1 MNSGPIQRKPFCYSY
16 FGLLLHA
23 PSNCFPYPLPF
34 FFTFWIGHFR
44 SQKMDVFFNVI
55 LYSGLTILEAIKE
68 VQEAIAVILL
78 LGLKNGWVS
87 LFKFIFENK
96 YFLK

>member
-1 MNSGPIQRKPFCYSY
+1 MYLSSHSNDN
-16 FGLLLHA
+16 LLDEQ
-23 PSNCFPYPLPF
+23 
-34 FFTFWIGHFR
+34 FTAEVSHFR